1 MIVLTPSRMFF
12 DRVQKQ
18 SVYNIQPI
26 GNIPSVIHYGI
37 LSYNRVAEMKHE
49 SIAMSEV
56 QNRRDSVHIPN
67 GGSLHSYANAYFDPR
82 NPMMYKRQSMAQSL
96 CVLAISAAVLD
107 FEGTVISDGNAASE
121 YSRFYSP
128 EEGISKLDFIRIYN
142 EWWTDDDPYEQ
153 LKRKRV
159 KCAEILVPR
168 EIPYKYIVG
177 AVVVSEQARNELEL
191 RGFQKKIIVRP
202 KVFFRKEG

>member
-1 MIVLTPSRMFF
+1 
-12 DRVQKQ
+12 
-18 SVYNIQPI
+18 
-26 GNIPSVIHYGI
+26 
-37 LSYNRVAEMKHE
+37 
-49 SIAMSEV
+49 
-56 QNRRDSVHIPN
+56 
-67 GGSLHSYANAYFDPR
+67 
-82 NPMMYKRQSMAQSL
+82 MAQSL

-159 KCAEILVPR
+159 KCAEILVPG

-177 AVVVSEQARNELEL
+177 AVVVNEQARNELEL

-202 KVFFRKEG
+202 KVFFWKEG